1 MIRQLFVNLPVADVA
16 RAQAFYLGLGFT
28 LEPKFSNEAA
38 ASIVISD
45 SLLVMLLGR
54 PFFGTFTKKPICDAR
69 AATEVIL
76 CLSCDSR
83 AEVDELAA
91 RALAGGGSL
100 PSAPQD
106 HGFMYGHGFEDPD
119 GHLWELVYM
128 VPGAEIQHQ
137 SQELT

>member
-1 MIRQLFVNLPVADVA
+1 MTRQIFVNLPVADVA
-16 RAQAFYLGLGFT
+16 RAQAFYLGLGFR